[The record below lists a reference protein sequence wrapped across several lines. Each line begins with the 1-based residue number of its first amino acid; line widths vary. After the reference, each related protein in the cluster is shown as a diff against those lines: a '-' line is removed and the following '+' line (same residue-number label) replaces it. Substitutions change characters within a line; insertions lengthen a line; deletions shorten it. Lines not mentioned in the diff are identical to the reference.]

1 MATDDISKIF
11 VTETKTVYN
20 IFTSGDSNKFIV
32 PEFQR
37 KFSWSDKEFKRLFD
51 DIKACMNHK
60 NMPLFLGATI
70 LCNDEENEKYND
82 AGRTGKSIIDG
93 QQRFSA
99 FMFIST
105 ILYCYLWA
113 KENEIYKFLKDST
126 NLPEELNLDKV
137 GDLFYSINIE
147 RENLLKIFQTKFASR
162 DGGSDI
168 KAPILIRKYEDFWSS
183 KPGESKNTSDIA
195 AYCSSVI
202 DKINGYIDS
211 INQKRTDEARYSIEP
226 DKLIKIIKQSRTA
239 SKNNKLKKVVS
250 LLEKQLEDFINERTY
265 NGSIVSGKNDMEI
278 LYDENNS
285 SEVDNETLLEYKN
298 YDQSESYSENINEAD
313 DEGEDNADSI
323 LDINYVLDIIK
334 EKIPEN
340 SYKTLEDIY
349 KYEGERAEPLLRL
362 FALTLYFLY
371 RTVVIE
377 VNVTRPDYK
386 FDIFDALNTTG
397 QPLTAFE
404 SFYSCVLSD
413 SNIGSLPDVRK
424 NLSEV
429 SDELS
434 SMAKKKENTARMII
448 TYAISFYADV
458 SINNNIQVQRFF
470 MNNQFKVKCRDEVE
484 KKNSVLN
491 FYSVFRIY
499 KDFYLNRFAKKPKGM
514 LSEKINFDAINYA
527 GDRNFKLHRID
538 QLCMQTLVTSKH
550 RLALA
555 PVAVSYGKFLQ
566 GAKEEKEKLFNDFT
580 SVLRIVTA
588 FSTLYRLY
596 TGGQARGI
604 DSVYKDLM
612 TKFLTNDK
620 DKEFKKVD
628 SSLLTPTEV
637 RNQLR
642 NLVPDEDPKNSQEDK
657 KKNNFLNNKSLWT
670 EKVKA
675 INAYESLRP
684 FTQLTLLLVQENTL
698 LLKDDSYELHLK
710 QQKEFKCSYHYENE
724 LIYDYQIE
732 HVAPQTNKGAWD
744 SKIYDTKEPVY
755 NCIGNMLVIPS
766 EHNKDQGNQS
776 FEDKIKNIKRNKA
789 LTDDKHTELALK
801 HGHTNSF
808 DRTPVQEAYSVLE
821 RVYDTRVEGWDKAL
835 IEERSKNVADL
846 AYDLLNALF
855 INNNNIFIDP

>member
-51 DIKACMNHK
+51 DIRACMNHK

-70 LCNDEENEKYND
+70 LCNDDEIEKYND

-113 KENEIYKFLKDST
+113 KENEIYKLLKDSKS
-126 NLPEELNLDKV
+126 EELNLDKV
-137 GDLFYSINIE
+137 GNLFYSINIE
-147 RENLLKIFQTKFASR
+147 RENLLKIFQTSFAPRS
-162 DGGSDI
+162 GGSYI
-168 KAPILIRKYEDFWSS
+168 KAPSLIRKYEDFWSS

-211 INQKRTDEARYSIEP
+211 INPKGTDEARYSIEP

-239 SKNNKLKKVVS
+239 SKNNKLNKVVS
-250 LLEKQLEDFINERTY
+250 LLEKQLKDFINVRT
-265 NGSIVSGKNDMEI
+265 NNESFASKK
-278 LYDENNS
+278 YDENKS
-285 SEVDNETLLEYKN
+285 DEADNEIVPEDEN
-298 YDQSESYSENINEAD
+298 YDLSETYSETINEAD

-334 EKIPEN
+334 EKIPED

-349 KYEGERAEPLLRL
+349 KHDGNSAEPLLRL

-404 SFYSCVLSD
+404 SYYSCVLSD
-413 SNIGSLPDVRK
+413 SNIGSLPDVK
-424 NLSEV
+424 KYLSEV
-429 SDELS
+429 SDDLA
-434 SMAKKKENTARMII
+434 SMAKKVENTARMII
-448 TYAISFYADV
+448 TYAISFYADL

-470 MNNQFKVKCRDEVE
+470 MNNQFKVKCRDEEE

-499 KDFYLNRFAKKPKGM
+499 KDFYLNRFAKNKKPKGM
-514 LSEKINFDAINYA
+514 LSEKINFDDIKYK
-527 GDRNFKLHRID
+527 NFKLHRID
-538 QLCMQTLVTSKH
+538 QLCMQTLVSAKH

-555 PVAVSYGKFLQ
+555 PVVVSYAKFLR
-566 GAKEEKEKLFNDFT
+566 GDEGEKEKLFNDFT

-604 DSVYKDLM
+604 DSVYKNLM
-612 TKFLTNDK
+612 TSFLTD
-620 DKEFKKVD
+620 DKERVN
-628 SSLLTPTEV
+628 SSLFTPDEV
-637 RNQLR
+637 RKRLR
-642 NLVPDEDPKNSQEDK
+642 RAVSGEDPENGKNDNKDYEKLDD
-657 KKNNFLNNKSLWT
+657 FLNNKSLWIN
-670 EKVKA
+670 KVKA

-684 FTQLTLLLVQENTL
+684 FTQLTLMLVQDNTSL
-698 LLKDDSYELHLK
+698 LEDDSYELHLK

-732 HVAPQTNKGAWD
+732 HVAPQTNHKKDPQTDEWVWD
-744 SKIYDTKEPVY
+744 QNIYDTKEPVY
-755 NCIGNMLVIPS
+755 NCIGNMLVIPGV
-766 EHNKDQGNQS
+766 HNKDQGNQS

-789 LTDDKHTELALK
+789 PTDEKHTELALK

-808 DRTPVQEAYSVLE
+808 DRTPVQEAYNVLE
-821 RVYDTRVEGWDKAL
+821 RVYDTRKEGWDKGL
-835 IEERSKNVADL
+835 IDERSKNVADL
-846 AYDLLNALF
+846 AYDLLNELF
-855 INNNNIFIDP
+855 INNNNIFFDP